1 MFDIPRQKRFK
12 FTFKNAPCCIVID
25 GTGVA
30 SIDKKSTSRYGA
42 RIERAADSRE
52 SCAGVLLV
60 VDLAVFGSVQSSAHL
75 GRR

>member
-30 SIDKKSTSRYGA
+30 SIDKKSTSRCDELVRAIPGS
-42 RIERAADSRE
+42 RRAAGGQRVAERSFFFA
-52 SCAGVLLV
+52 CG
-60 VDLAVFGSVQSSAHL
+60 
-75 GRR
+75 